1 MFLPAYIRPLTE
13 DERKKVE
20 EGMDL
25 MMNKD
30 REEEKKKYM
39 KDASE
44 TEKYLLR
51 YLFFLDRLEQWQAK

>member
-1 MFLPAYIRPLTE
+1 MFLPAYIRSLTP
-13 DERKKVE
+13 DEKEKVE
-20 EGMDL
+20 AGMDL

-30 REEEKKKYM
+30 REDEKKKYM
-39 KDASE
+39 AEASE